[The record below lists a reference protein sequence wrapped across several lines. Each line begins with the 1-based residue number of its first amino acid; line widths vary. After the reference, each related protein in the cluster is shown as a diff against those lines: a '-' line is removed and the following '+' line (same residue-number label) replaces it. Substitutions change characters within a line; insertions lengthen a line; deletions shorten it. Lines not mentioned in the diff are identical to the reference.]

1 MFIKIIEDNLRFM
14 FMTTMLFSELVNA
27 CQRIQE
33 VLELPEQD
41 QKGITNP
48 AFDSESKNYK
58 IDAVTARYLGYTNFR
73 QVLTTAS
80 LCMIYRI
87 SFYSLVRRTWR

>member
-14 FMTTMLFSELVNA
+14 FMTAMLFSELVNA
-27 CQRIQE
+27 CERIQE

-48 AFDSESKNYK
+48 AFDSKSKDYK
-58 IDAVTARYLGYTNFR
+58 IDKVTARYLGYSNTCSKA
-73 QVLTTAS
+73 LG
-80 LCMIYRI
+80 
-87 SFYSLVRRTWR
+87 